1 MSLMS
6 RGLRDVGSASL
17 ELVLWAPVLLVVAA
31 VIVLAGRIAQA
42 TQAVE
47 VAAAEAARAASAAGT
62 HAQATARAKSA
73 ATAALSSAG
82 LRCSSTSITVETSE
96 WSRPAGTPARV
107 SAQIGCRLGLSDLSI
122 PGVPGSKDVS
132 ATASSA
138 LDLYR
143 VRS

>member
-1 MSLMS
+1 MS
-6 RGLRDVGSASL
+6 RAPRDVGSASL
-17 ELVLWAPVLLVVAA
+17 ELVIWTPVLLLVAA
-31 VIVLAGRIAQA
+31 VIMLAGRIAQA
-42 TQAVE
+42 TQALE

-73 ATAALSSAG
+73 ATAALTSAG
-82 LRCSSTSITVETSE
+82 LQCSSTSVTVNTSE

-107 SAQIGCRLGLSDLSI
+107 SARIDCRLGLADLSI
-122 PGVPGSKDVS
+122 PGVPGAKDVS

-138 LDLYR
+138 LDQYR

>member
-1 MSLMS
+1 MS
-6 RGLRDVGSASL
+6 RAPRDVGSASL
-17 ELVLWAPVLLVVAA
+17 ELVIWAPVLLLVAA

-47 VAAAEAARAASAAGT
+47 VAAAEAARAASASGT

-82 LRCSSTSITVETSE
+82 LRCSTTSVAIDASE
-96 WSRPAGTPARV
+96 WSRPAGSSARV
-107 SAQIGCRLGLSDLSI
+107 FARIGCRVGLSDLSI
-122 PGVPGSKDVS
+122 PGVPGAKDVS

-138 LDLYR
+138 LDVYR

>member
-1 MSLMS
+1 MS
-6 RGLRDVGSASL
+6 RASRDVGSASL
-17 ELVLWAPVLLVVAA
+17 ELVIWAPVLLLVAA

-73 ATAALSSAG
+73 ATVALSSAG
-82 LRCSSTSITVETSE
+82 LRCTSTSVTIDTSE
-96 WSRPAGTPARV
+96 WSRPAGSAARV
-107 SAQIGCRLGLSDLSI
+107 SAQIGCRLGLADLSI
-122 PGVPGSKDVS
+122 PGVPGSKDVR

-138 LDLYR
+138 LDQYR

>member
-1 MSLMS
+1 MS
-6 RGLRDVGSASL
+6 RAPRDVGSASL
-17 ELVLWAPVLLVVAA
+17 ELVIWAPVLLLLAA

-42 TQAVE
+42 RQAVE

-62 HAQATARAKSA
+62 HAQATTRAKSA
-73 ATAALSSAG
+73 ANAALSSAG
-82 LRCSSTSITVETSE
+82 LRCSSTSITVDTSA

-107 SAQIGCRLGLSDLSI
+107 SARIGCRLRLSDLSV

-132 ATASSA
+132 ATASST
-138 LDLYR
+138 LDVYR

>member
-1 MSLMS
+1 MS
-6 RGLRDVGSASL
+6 RAPRDVGSASL
-17 ELVLWAPVLLVVAA
+17 ELVIWAPVLLLVAA

-47 VAAAEAARAASAAGT
+47 VAAAEAARAASASGT

-82 LRCSSTSITVETSE
+82 LRCSTTSVAIDASE
-96 WSRPAGTPARV
+96 WSRPAGSPARV
-107 SAQIGCRLGLSDLSI
+107 FARIGCRVGLSDLSI
-122 PGVPGSKDVS
+122 PGVPGAKDVS

-138 LDLYR
+138 LDVYR

>member
-1 MSLMS
+1 MNHMSK
-6 RGLRDVGSASL
+6 GPRDVGSASL
-17 ELVLWAPVLLVVAA
+17 ELVIWAPVLLLVAA
-31 VIVLAGRIAQA
+31 VIVLAGRVAQA

-62 HAQATARAKSA
+62 HAQATARAESA

-82 LRCSSTSITVETSE
+82 LRCSSTSVTIDTTE
-96 WSRPAGTPARV
+96 WSRPAGAPARV
-107 SAQIGCRLGLSDLSI
+107 SAQVDCRLGLADLSI
-122 PGVPGSKDVS
+122 PGVPGAKDVS

-138 LDLYR
+138 LDRYR

>member
-1 MSLMS
+1 MNLMTRS
-6 RGLRDVGSASL
+6 PREAGSASL
-17 ELVLWAPVLLVVAA
+17 ELVIWAPVLLLVAA
-31 VIVLAGRIAQA
+31 VIVLAGRAAQA

-62 HAQATARAKSA
+62 QVQATARAKSA
-73 ATAALSSAG
+73 ANAALSSAG
-82 LRCSSTSITVETSE
+82 LRCSSTSVTVDTSE

-107 SAQIGCRLGLSDLSI
+107 SARIGCRLGLSDLSI

-138 LDLYR
+138 LDVFR